1 LPGEWSVDDSSVA
14 RLRRVKP
21 NRDPGAFG
29 PDASS
34 LYLVAVAR
42 GRTTV
47 RVRLSPSAADT
58 MPFREPPARTLER
71 PVVVTNPAAR
81 VEITARADTVRL
93 GEPLDLRVR
102 VLDRD
107 GQAIDGAPVQVRYE
121 DGGSGYVMTST
132 GTLRPELRR
141 PGPHTIVASFGKMA
155 DTLRVTVK

>member
-1 LPGEWSVDDSSVA
+1 M
-14 RLRRVKP
+14 KP
-21 NRDPGAFG
+21 ERDAGAFG
-29 PDASS
+29 SDASS
-34 LYLVAVAR
+34 LYLVTGAL
-42 GRTTV
+42 GRTTI
-47 RVRLSPSAADT
+47 RVRLPASAADT

-121 DGGSGYVMTST
+121 DGGSACVTTST
-132 GTLRPELRR
+132 GALRLELQR
-141 PGPHTIVASFGKMA
+141 PGTRPIVASFGKMA
-155 DTLRVTVK
+155 DTVRVTVK